1 MKELGIDIETYSS
14 RDLAKCG
21 VYKYVEAPD
30 FTILLFAYSVDNVET
45 IELNQKEKVLSDE
58 WALTLFTCTPGGK
71 TRVVVHCMAA
81 KC

>member
-1 MKELGIDIETYSS
+1 MKLLIGGSPCTHWSIARTKNRETN
-14 RDLAKCG
+14 
-21 VYKYVEAPD
+21 EP
-30 FTILLFAYSVDNVET
+30 
-45 IELNQKEKVLSDE
+45 NQKEKVLSDE